1 MSYNS
6 LSNIGNVANISKK
19 NLPSP
24 TSLAYY
30 TGAASTSITE
40 TTGNISFSIA
50 TIAGS
55 TTYISNFGNGSGTPT
70 LYTISNLASN
80 TPYGITLTAIN
91 SGNKSA
97 PSTPFSILTKPAA
110 PTSVAYVVGSATTV
124 TGNVSFTA
132 PTGTGVITS
141 YIPSFGGVTGTTSPL
156 NVTGLSINTSYSFT
170 LKAANATG
178 NSVDSSPA
186 ITLLTL
192 PGPPTSLAYVANSAT
207 VNAVNVSFT
216 APTGNGVITGYIP
229 SNGGV
234 TGTAS
239 PITVSTLTSNTS
251 YSFTMKSTN
260 ASGNSVDS
268 SPALPILTLPDP
280 PTALTYS
287 ATNLTTSSF
296 SIAFTAPSG
305 TGIITGYVPS
315 SGGGT
320 GTTSPFTVTG
330 LASNTSYTITL
341 RAKNASGNS
350 AVSATSVTKLTLPD
364 APTIGTATVV
374 NSTSVSVSFTA
385 PGGTGSITSYTVTSS
400 PGSFTGT
407 GSTSPI
413 TVTAAFVSATAYT
426 FTVTATNASGT
437 SAASTATSPSVTP
450 NNYDGSTSASAA
462 PSAAFL
468 AAAGN
473 TTNGVYWINLPT
485 VGATQVYCILDRAV
499 DGGGWM
505 MAMKATTGTTFNY
518 YANYWTT
525 ANILTPTDTT
535 RNDADAKFHT
545 MNYSLASD
553 LLALWPDI
561 SGNSTTGGS
570 LFLTDLKYVVPST
583 NYKCWTWL
591 QNRFTSAGT
600 FYIGGN
606 SATTTTVTGITA
618 SMTLIDWFNKLQTAT
633 VTTGS
638 DGARCFIQDASMWT
652 GWNAAAFSSQTDV
665 RFYGFNY
672 YNTQGTTNGTRTRW
686 GFGWNENG
694 GGLFP
699 GGNMDSDDVFGG
711 IGTWGNQQ
719 LYNAIYHYSAG
730 DGVGCCQ
737 NSTGVNRSARVE
749 MYIRDSANAPSAPTI
764 GTVTKNGTTV
774 TVPFTVVTGASYYTA
789 FSNKGGFYGSSTTT
803 PITITGVAAGTYTFT
818 VKASNANGTS
828 LASGISSITV

>member
-1 MSYNS
+1 M
-6 LSNIGNVANISKK
+6 
-19 NLPSP
+19 
-24 TSLAYY
+24 
-30 TGAASTSITE
+30 
-40 TTGNISFSIA
+40 
-50 TIAGS
+50 
-55 TTYISNFGNGSGTPT
+55 
-70 LYTISNLASN
+70 
-80 TPYGITLTAIN
+80 
-91 SGNKSA
+91 
-97 PSTPFSILTKPAA
+97 
-110 PTSVAYVVGSATTV
+110 
-124 TGNVSFTA
+124 
-132 PTGTGVITS
+132 
-141 YIPSFGGVTGTTSPL
+141 
-156 NVTGLSINTSYSFT
+156 
-170 LKAANATG
+170 
-178 NSVDSSPA
+178 
-186 ITLLTL
+186 
-192 PGPPTSLAYVANSAT
+192 
-207 VNAVNVSFT
+207 
-216 APTGNGVITGYIP
+216 
-229 SNGGV
+229 
-234 TGTAS
+234 
-239 PITVSTLTSNTS
+239 
-251 YSFTMKSTN
+251 
-260 ASGNSVDS
+260 
-268 SPALPILTLPDP
+268 
-280 PTALTYS
+280 
-287 ATNLTTSSF
+287 
-296 SIAFTAPSG
+296 
-305 TGIITGYVPS
+305 
-315 SGGGT
+315 
-320 GTTSPFTVTG
+320 
-330 LASNTSYTITL
+330 
-341 RAKNASGNS
+341 
-350 AVSATSVTKLTLPD
+350 
-364 APTIGTATVV
+364 
-374 NSTSVSVSFTA
+374 
-385 PGGTGSITSYTVTSS
+385 
-400 PGSFTGT
+400 
-407 GSTSPI
+407 
-413 TVTAAFVSATAYT
+413 
-426 FTVTATNASGT
+426 
-437 SAASTATSPSVTP
+437 
-450 NNYDGSTSASAA
+450 
-462 PSAAFL
+462 
-468 AAAGN
+468 
-473 TTNGVYWINLPT
+473 
-485 VGATQVYCILDRAV
+485 GATQVYCILDRAV